1 MSVLRV
7 LLRKTFASLVGD
19 SFKVHRIPFGPIAGS
34 YIYMKPSISP
44 RMYLGV
50 DEKDLARTA
59 TRLIRKNDCVYDVG
73 AHIGYTSILFGK
85 LVGTGGSVQA
95 FELMPST
102 AEVLRKS
109 LLLNNLKQCRVHVV
123 GLGISGGKITLAR
136 GLTYMGSLY
145 GSTQSPV
152 GTNDEECAVVRLDDY
167 CVVDQLPPPHFIKMD
182 IECAEID
189 ALHGARQTL
198 LDTTPMLFVEFHSL
212 SLLKDGLD
220 LLGELGYTLQ
230 LLTGSVLTREYVGGL
245 TFFHQTVLCY
255 KPSCD
260 WHTERIVQLTGSEVS
275 PVFVPPSTVSAGR
288 R

>member
-1 MSVLRV
+1 MSVLRDFYRR
-7 LLRKTFASLVGD
+7 LLRKTFALLVRD
-19 SFKVHRIPFGPIAGS
+19 SFKVHRIPLGPIAGC

-44 RMYLGV
+44 RMYLGI

-59 TRLIRKNDCVYDVG
+59 TRLIWKNDCVYDVG

-109 LLLNNLKQCRVHVV
+109 LALNNLKQCRVHTV
-123 GLGISGGKITLAR
+123 GLGDIERKITLAR

-145 GSTQSPV
+145 DSTQSHA
-152 GTNDEECAVVRLDDY
+152 GTNDEACVVARLDGY
-167 CVVDQLPPPHFIKMD
+167 CVVNQLPPPHFIKMD
-182 IECAEID
+182 IESAGLD

-198 LDTTPMLFVEFHSL
+198 LDSTPMLFVEFHDL

-220 LLGELGYTLQ
+220 WLSDLGYTLQ
-230 LLTGSVLTREYVGGL
+230 LLTGSVLTREFVGRL
-245 TFFHQTVLCY
+245 SSFHQTVLCY
-255 KPSCD
+255 KLSCH
-260 WHTERIVQLTGSEVS
+260 WHTERLS
-275 PVFVPPSTVSAGR
+275 R
-288 R
+288 